1 MVLLVLAFGLFS
13 GSLKAQTDLGRVVP
27 ADRPLHIVAF
37 GDFGSG
43 EQGQVEVA
51 HAIARRHAQDPF
63 TFGITMGD
71 NFYRCGVSS
80 VNDIKWKTRWEDL
93 YTPLGILFYASLG
106 NHDYARP
113 PIACPAGGASPD
125 AEILRTKLSPSWRMP
140 ARYYTY
146 SAGPVR
152 FIAIDTEGWSER
164 QLEWIKGTLAAT
176 ANEPGVQWRIVY
188 GHHPMYTSGV
198 HLNQRRISV
207 LRRDLFPVLKA
218 AGVDVYI
225 CGHDHDMER
234 LKVDGMDMLIAGS
247 GGADL
252 RKVRHQEPDSIFAAK
267 SYGFLDIAITSD
279 HIAAQFYDPNL
290 RTLEKNALLRQRK

>member
-1 MVLLVLAFGLFS
+1 MLFLAVLLFAVPHTLY
-13 GSLKAQTDLGRVVP
+13 AQIDLGRVLP
-27 ADRPLHIVAF
+27 ADLPLHIVAF

-43 EQGQVEVA
+43 EPGQFEVA
-51 HAIARRHAQDPF
+51 KGIAQRHAETPF

-71 NFYRCGVSS
+71 NFYRCGVKS
-80 VNDIKWKTRWEDL
+80 VHDIKWKTRWEDL

-106 NHDYARP
+106 NHDYAHP

-125 AEILRTKLSPSWRMP
+125 AEVARTKLSPSWRMP

-146 SAGPVR
+146 AAGPVR
-152 FIAIDTEGWSER
+152 FIAIDTEGWSEK
-164 QLEWIKGTLAAT
+164 QFEWIKKTLAAT

-198 HLNQRRISV
+198 HLNQRRIGV

-234 LKVDGMDMLIAGS
+234 LQVEGMDMLIAGS

-252 RKVRHQEPDSIFAAK
+252 RKVRHQEADSIFAAK
-267 SYGFLDIAITSD
+267 SYGFLDIDITAD
-279 HIAAQFYDPNL
+279 HIAAQFYDPDL
-290 RTLEKNALLRQRK
+290 RSLEKNSLLRRK